1 MDNDQQEHKR
11 FLEEQLQ
18 WCRKQDRI
26 LETIEVKLHKMKELA
41 EYACS
46 YELSAIEIDKLNG
59 QLDEYRKEV
68 QYLEQQ
74 LYSVSH

>member
-1 MDNDQQEHKR
+1 MNCDQQEHKR
-11 FLEEQLQ
+11 FLEEQLE
-18 WCRKQDRI
+18 WCRKEDRI

-41 EYACS
+41 EFACF
-46 YELSAIEIDKLNG
+46 YELTAIETDMLNG
-59 QLDEYRKEV
+59 QLDELRKEV